1 MTATSAGTSLSWPAT
16 RRFTVPWHDLDSI
29 QAGSGWTQ
37 SQVRPG
43 LEEGQVEAC
52 PPLHVCPGQ
61 RLLLAGKGLDK
72 SQHDGPT
79 SQTESTA
86 SEGLQ
91 ERSHILWSPQLRCPG
106 GHGHMKK
113 LCSQGKHSLVLSRA
127 QKICKCVSK
136 GTTLSSAAKVRP
148 TRSRGEGSGAPP
160 LTPRNSIVG
169 CACCAFH
176 RCQGQNVQ
184 A

>member
-1 MTATSAGTSLSWPAT
+1 MRRAKWRPAPLCTFALGSVYSWQIRAWRNLSMMDPLL
-16 RRFTVPWHDLDSI
+16 RLNLQPS
-29 QAGSGWTQ
+29 
-37 SQVRPG
+37 
-43 LEEGQVEAC
+43 EGQ
-52 PPLHVCPGQ
+52 
-61 RLLLAGKGLDK
+61 
-72 SQHDGPT
+72 
-79 SQTESTA
+79 
-86 SEGLQ
+86 Q

-113 LCSQGKHSLVLSRA
+113 LCSQGRHSLVLSRA

-136 GTTLSSAAKVRP
+136 GTTLSSAVKVRP

-160 LTPRNSIVG
+160 LTPKNSIVG